1 MKSGANLDIN
11 RYLRNLL
18 ALFFY
23 FYAMIRFLGVY
34 CLILTAVALHAQEE
48 NGLVKWMSF
57 KQAQEACK
65 TQPKPLLIDFY
76 TEWCGWCK
84 HMMKTTY
91 SDPNLASYI
100 NTYFYPVKFDAETH
114 DTVEYQGV
122 KYVNQSSSKKSTH
135 DLTVKML
142 GQSIS
147 YPSTVFVGNN
157 FQFNLLTQGYLEVK
171 KIEPLL
177 VFMVEGAFRTS
188 SFDDFNKGFQR
199 AFYDTAQPK
208 IKPQWHS
215 FAEVAALQKKKPK
228 KTIVNIGTG
237 FCNTCKVMSK
247 ATFTDSA
254 LVKYLNKDFYMIDF
268 NAEEKTETEFK
279 GKKYLNN
286 GEGGFPFHSLAL
298 ELMRK
303 NFVIPGVVVLDEKN
317 EILDVI
323 SFYQTPQWLLKVAH
337 YFGDNEYKKMKW
349 DEYLKKAP

>member
-1 MKSGANLDIN
+1 MFKI
-11 RYLRNLL
+11 LRVYGLFL
-18 ALFFY
+18 IALS
-23 FYAMIRFLGVY
+23 MQ
-34 CLILTAVALHAQEE
+34 AQEE
-48 NGLVKWMSF
+48 NGLVKWMDF

-76 TEWCGWCK
+76 TDWCGWCK
-84 HMMKTTY
+84 HMIKTTY
-91 SDPNLASYI
+91 SDPNIASYI
-100 NTYFYPVKFDAETH
+100 NTYFYPVKFNAETH
-114 DTVEYQGV
+114 DTIEYQGV
-122 KYVNQSSSKKSTH
+122 KYVNQSPAKKSTH
-135 DLTVKML
+135 DLTFKFL

-177 VFMVEGAFRTS
+177 VFTVEGAFRTS
-188 SFDDFNKGFQR
+188 SYDDFNKGFQK
-199 AFYDTAQPK
+199 AFYDTVQPK

-215 FAEVAALQKKKPK
+215 FSEVAELQKKKPK
-228 KTIVNIGTG
+228 KTIINLGAS
-237 FCNTCKVMSK
+237 FCNTCRVMTK

-254 LVKYLNKDFYMIDF
+254 LVKYLNKNFYLIDF
-268 NAEEKTETEFK
+268 GAEQKTEIDFK

-298 ELMRK
+298 ELTRK
-303 NFVIPGVVVLDEKN
+303 NFVIPAVIILDEKS

-323 SFYQTPQWLLKVAH
+323 NFYQPPQWLLKVSH

-349 DEYLKKAP
+349 DEYLKKSETPITPNKKAK